1 MTGPLDPPAPG
12 SVRPGSDTANPP
24 APPPR
29 RVGRPLKLDRPL
41 LAKIVDTVRVGN
53 YLKTAAAYCGVGY
66 STLLEW
72 QQKGRDEQHRIAQ
85 GEDPDPENALFL
97 ELVESLT
104 QAQAAA
110 QVTALAY
117 WRKAMSEPGNWRAA
131 MEYLARTAPDEWG
144 SSSTVRV
151 SDADSEARI
160 AAAADAAVSAFLHQG
175 DGVGEYDPATV
186 PPGPAP

>member
-1 MTGPLDPPAPG
+1 
-12 SVRPGSDTANPP
+12 
-24 APPPR
+24 
-29 RVGRPLKLDRPL
+29 
-41 LAKIVDTVRVGN
+41 VDTVRVGN

-66 STLLEW
+66 STVLLW
-72 QQKGRDEQHRIAQ
+72 QQRGRAQ
-85 GEDPDPENALFL
+85 QERVQNGQPVEAGEEIFL
-97 ELVESLT
+97 DLVEALT

-110 QVTALAY
+110 QVSALSY

-131 MEYLARTAPDEWG
+131 MEYLARTSPDEWG

-160 AAAADAAVSAFLHQG
+160 AAAADAAVAAFMHQG
-175 DGVGEYDPATV
+175 DGTGEFDPEHVPAIG